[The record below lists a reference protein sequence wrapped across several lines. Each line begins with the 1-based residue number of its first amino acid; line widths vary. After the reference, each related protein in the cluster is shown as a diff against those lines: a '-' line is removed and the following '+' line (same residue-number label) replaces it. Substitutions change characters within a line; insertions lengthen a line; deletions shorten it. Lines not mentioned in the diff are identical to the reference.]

1 MRNGRVEEFGKQKNE
16 KIDVF
21 YFKIIEKARKKKRY
35 ILIWIFPGLSLDK
48 DMIVAVVVIAI

>member
-35 ILIWIFPGLSLDK
+35 NLI
-48 DMIVAVVVIAI
+48 